1 MELAFSQE
9 SVSRSVVSH
18 SLQPTRLLCPW
29 DSAGKNT
36 EVGCHSLLQG
46 IFPMQRSNPALLHC
60 RQILYHLNHQ
70 GSPTNKV
77 CSYLNF
83 LRINS
88 SGQSSHKHFFEVSI
102 SFCRN
107 RPPFVFYSFLHFSS
121 IFNKTSSYKNL
132 FLLRLFLSSGKMGKI
147 VVEGQIR
154 S

>member
-70 GSPTNKV
+70 GSPW
-77 CSYLNF
+77 Y
-83 LRINS
+83 S
-88 SGQSSHKHFFEVSI
+88 SQYSLVYHQTHTCKLFIKYQIQFERLCLFSVKW
-102 SFCRN
+102 
-107 RPPFVFYSFLHFSS
+107 FV
-121 IFNKTSSYKNL
+121 
-132 FLLRLFLSSGKMGKI
+132 
-147 VVEGQIR
+147 
-154 S
+154 